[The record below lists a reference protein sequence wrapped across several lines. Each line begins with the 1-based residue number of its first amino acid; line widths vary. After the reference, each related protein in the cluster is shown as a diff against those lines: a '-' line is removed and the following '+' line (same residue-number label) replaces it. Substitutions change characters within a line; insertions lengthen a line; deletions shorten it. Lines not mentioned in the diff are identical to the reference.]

1 MASGHAPSWAF
12 RKGTLGSAKYAPR
25 YNRQDC
31 LYNARRSDGLTAW
44 IYQKNAKNPFA
55 RFGNRA
61 KKSKRG
67 LERMNMKK
75 NKHIGSNFD
84 DFLKEEGILEE
95 IEEVVAKKIFVFQM
109 EKEMKKQGID
119 KAELAER
126 METSRSAVDR
136 ILDPESPSTL
146 RTFAKA
152 ARALGRHLKI
162 SLA

>member
-1 MASGHAPSWAF
+1 
-12 RKGTLGSAKYAPR
+12 
-25 YNRQDC
+25 
-31 LYNARRSDGLTAW
+31 
-44 IYQKNAKNPFA
+44 
-55 RFGNRA
+55 
-61 KKSKRG
+61 
-67 LERMNMKK
+67 MNMKK
-75 NKHIGSNFD
+75 NKYIGSNFD
-84 DFLKEEGILEE
+84 DFLKEEGMLEE
-95 IEEVVAKKIFVFQM
+95 VEEVVAKKIFVFQM

-119 KAELAER
+119 KVELAQR

>member
-1 MASGHAPSWAF
+1 MIPKKFVKKSPFYGRQSLQGVFSWKCLEGYRDLLPIAEDALPGF
-12 RKGTLGSAKYAPR
+12 RDR
-25 YNRQDC
+25 
-31 LYNARRSDGLTAW
+31 
-44 IYQKNAKNPFA
+44 I
-55 RFGNRA
+55 

-119 KAELAER
+119 KAKLAEG
-126 METSRSAVDR
+126 METSRVSHLQKPNQKFWMRAPRKATCVAFR
-136 ILDPESPSTL
+136 AKPS
-146 RTFAKA
+146 
-152 ARALGRHLKI
+152 
-162 SLA
+162 

>member
-1 MASGHAPSWAF
+1 M
-12 RKGTLGSAKYAPR
+12 
-25 YNRQDC
+25 NR
-31 LYNARRSDGLTAW
+31 
-44 IYQKNAKNPFA
+44 
-55 RFGNRA
+55 
-61 KKSKRG
+61 
-67 LERMNMKK
+67 KK
-75 NKHIGSNFD
+75 NKYIGSSFD
-84 DFLKEEGILEE
+84 DFLNEEGILEE

-152 ARALGRHLKI
+152 ARAIGRHLKI

>member
-1 MASGHAPSWAF
+1 
-12 RKGTLGSAKYAPR
+12 
-25 YNRQDC
+25 
-31 LYNARRSDGLTAW
+31 
-44 IYQKNAKNPFA
+44 
-55 RFGNRA
+55 
-61 KKSKRG
+61 
-67 LERMNMKK
+67 MKK
-75 NKHIGSNFD
+75 NRHIGSNFD
-84 DFLKEEGILEE
+84 DFLKGEGVLGE

-109 EKEMKKQGID
+109 EKEMKKQGLD

-146 RTFAKA
+146 RTFARA

>member
-1 MASGHAPSWAF
+1 
-12 RKGTLGSAKYAPR
+12 
-25 YNRQDC
+25 
-31 LYNARRSDGLTAW
+31 
-44 IYQKNAKNPFA
+44 
-55 RFGNRA
+55 
-61 KKSKRG
+61 
-67 LERMNMKK
+67 MKK

-84 DFLKEEGILEE
+84 DFLKKEGMLEE
-95 IEEVVAKKIFVFQM
+95 IEETVAKKNFIFQM
-109 EKEMKKQGID
+109 EKEMKKQGVD

-136 ILDPESPSTL
+136 ILDSEAPSTL

>member
-1 MASGHAPSWAF
+1 
-12 RKGTLGSAKYAPR
+12 
-25 YNRQDC
+25 
-31 LYNARRSDGLTAW
+31 
-44 IYQKNAKNPFA
+44 
-55 RFGNRA
+55 
-61 KKSKRG
+61 
-67 LERMNMKK
+67 MNMKK
-75 NKHIGSNFD
+75 NKYIGSSFD
-84 DFLKEEGILEE
+84 DFLNEEGILDEVE
-95 IEEVVAKKIFVFQM
+95 GVVAKKIFVFQM

-152 ARALGRHLKI
+152 ARAIGRHLKI